1 MLCEGKAPIL
11 WGFANPK
18 ALAKTGI
25 KFRFRIAAN
34 YQDIIILCA
43 VKMTPKEPLLCEGKA
58 TILWG
63 NNNLELLFPEPEL

>member
-1 MLCEGKAPIL
+1 MLYEGKAPIL

-18 ALAKTGI
+18 ALAKTGN

-43 VKMTPKEPLLCEGKA
+43 VKMTPKETGALRRQSDDSVGK
-58 TILWG
+58 
-63 NNNLELLFPEPEL
+63 